1 MYLPRTYDQIYGVPS
16 MESVRAR
23 KKEEDKQPIQSAWRK
38 GGYYD
43 DPAQQWDDP
52 DRMREDAERRFKARC
67 EEAEA
72 EKNND

>member
-1 MYLPRTYDQIYGVPS
+1 VWASDPNSYHN
-16 MESVRAR
+16 
-23 KKEEDKQPIQSAWRK
+23 
-38 GGYYD
+38 